1 MLAPLIFGTG
11 CATRDKG
18 SNAGAGAGAG
28 TGSAPSPPIAADYAY
43 LTGNWKF
50 AARDSKAAPTAAPD
64 VFAGVVYEQGG
75 ETLPHFATSV
85 LRSTSPC
92 FTGATVL
99 PSDGS
104 VDSSSLQLASFSVL
118 SQVLTIGVQK
128 DSAAQALTGTYSIA
142 GGACAGQTG
151 TLTGQKYAAVNG
163 SYSGFFDPAAKRSV
177 VLDLTENEG
186 GTGEGTFVLSG
197 NANFSGLSCITTG
210 TIDPSES
217 FVSGSDISVS
227 VMANAS
233 TTVLLNGTI
242 DPTAKT
248 VQLQSTTIT
257 GGTCATT
264 FSGGTLTRS

>member
-1 MLAPLIFGTG
+1 MLAALTLGTG
-11 CATRDKG
+11 CATRDK
-18 SNAGAGAGAG
+18 SPDPG
-28 TGSAPSPPIAADYAY
+28 TGTGGTGPTPIGADYAY
-43 LTGNWKF
+43 VTGNWKF
-50 AARDSKAAPTAAPD
+50 AAKDSKAAATTPPD

-75 ETLPHFATSV
+75 STLPHFATSV

-92 FTGATVL
+92 YTGATVV

-104 VDSSSLQLASFSVL
+104 VNSSSLQLASFSVL
-118 SQVLTIGVQK
+118 GQVLTIGLQK
-128 DSAAQALTGTYSIA
+128 DSTAQALTGTYSIA

-163 SYSGFFDPAAKRSV
+163 SYSGSFDSTTQHSV
-177 VLDLTENEG
+177 VLNLSQNEG

-197 NANFSGLSCITTG
+197 SANFSGLSCVTTG
-210 TIDPSES
+210 TIDPNQS

-227 VMANAS
+227 VTANAS
-233 TTVLLNGTI
+233 TTVVLNGTI

-248 VQLQSTTIT
+248 VQLQSTTVS
-257 GGTCATT
+257 GGTCAAT